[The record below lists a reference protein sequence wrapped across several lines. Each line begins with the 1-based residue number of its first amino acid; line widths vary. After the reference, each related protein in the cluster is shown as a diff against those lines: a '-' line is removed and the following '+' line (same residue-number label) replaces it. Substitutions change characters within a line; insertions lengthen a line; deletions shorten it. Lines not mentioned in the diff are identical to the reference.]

1 MGTGGRAG
9 GAPPAHRR
17 RGRVGHRLR
26 VFGAVEISG
35 ARWRGKTWTPAA
47 ALGVTP
53 GRSRR
58 ARRPSGPPRAADPDH
73 RRRPIKV
80 GAIDGPEDCAALG
93 RARLSR
99 GGTAVWGC

>member
-53 GRSRR
+53 GR
-58 ARRPSGPPRAADPDH
+58 
-73 RRRPIKV
+73 KV